1 MTNELLLII
10 SLCCSFSAL
19 LVFFQL
25 FGKEGCMAWTCLCTV
40 FANIEVAVLVN
51 AFGMEQTLGN
61 TLFASSFLA
70 TDFLSE
76 FYGKKEAGKAVRL
89 GIASSCVFIIF
100 SLLVVRYV
108 PSENDIVFASVQTL
122 FSNTPRIL
130 IASLAGYAASE
141 LLDVQLYHALWKLT
155 IIKSGSREKYLW
167 LRNNIATLTSQAVN
181 IIIFNFAAFWGVYDM
196 KTLISIT
203 GACYVIYIFTSLLD
217 TPFLY
222 VARKLHTAR
231 ATV

>member
-1 MTNELLLII
+1 MINELLLVI

-25 FGKEGCMAWTCLCTV
+25 FGKDGCMAWICLCTI

-76 FYGKKEAGKAVRL
+76 FYGKKEAEKAVRL
-89 GIASSCVFIIF
+89 GIAASFVFIVF

-108 PSENDIVFASVQTL
+108 PSENDLVFASMQTL

-155 IIKSGSREKYLW
+155 IMKSGSREKYLW
-167 LRNNIATLTSQAVN
+167 LRNNIATLASQAVN
-181 IIIFNFAAFWGVYDM
+181 IIIFNFAAFWGVSDM
-196 KTLISIT
+196 KTIISIT
-203 GACYVIYIFTSLLD
+203 SACYVIYIFTSLLD

-222 VARKLHTAR
+222 IARKLHR
-231 ATV
+231 VRG